1 MKSPNQALTDAFYRV
16 CLDQGYAVTFD
27 LNDKKLNY
35 PFVYIGNT
43 QTVNEAIKMAR
54 NGNVIIHLDVWDT
67 FKNRKRVSDHVE
79 ALYQIARKGF
89 EIDGFSFSLRPAA
102 SFDLLGI
109 DNSTNTTLWRGQLEL
124 EFYFS

>member
-1 MKSPNQALTDAFYRV
+1 MADAFYRV
-16 CLDQGYAVTFD
+16 CLDQGYVVTFD

-67 FKNRKRVSDHVE
+67 FKNRKRVSDYVE
-79 ALYQIARKGF
+79 ALYQVARKGF
-89 EIDGFSFSLRPAA
+89 EIDSFSFSLRPSA
-102 SFDLLGI
+102 SFDSLGI